1 MIIKVL
7 YFGIY
12 RDMTK
17 KGYESVELVEGAD
30 TDSLLK
36 LLKTKY
42 PLMEKY
48 PDMIISLNYRYCDK
62 SCRLSENDEVAIM
75 SPVSGG

>member
-12 RDMTK
+12 RDLTK
-17 KGYESVELVEGAD
+17 KEYEKVELDEEAD
-30 TDSLLK
+30 TASLLK
-36 LLKTKY
+36 FLKTKY
-42 PLMEKY
+42 PILEKY

-62 SCRLSENDEVAIM
+62 TCHLSENDEVAVM

>member
-17 KGYESVELVEGAD
+17 KEYEKVELDDGTD
-30 TDSLLK
+30 TDALLK
-36 LLKTKY
+36 FLITKY
-42 PLMEKY
+42 PSLEKY
-48 PDMIISLNYRYCDK
+48 PGMIISVNYKYCDK
-62 SCRLSENDEVAIM
+62 TCRLSDNDEVAIM

>member
-17 KGYESVELVEGAD
+17 KEYEKVELDEGID
-30 TDSLLK
+30 TDALLK
-36 LLKTKY
+36 FLKTKY
-42 PLMEKY
+42 PNLEKY
-48 PDMIISLNYRYCDK
+48 PEMIISLNYRYCGK
-62 SCRLSENDEVAIM
+62 PCRLSENDEVAIM